1 LVITILLISLSGFQP
16 AQGAFVHQLSFGSFG
31 AADGQFVLPRGV
43 AVDGSG
49 NIYVADVGNN
59 RFQVFNSAG
68 VHQLS
73 FGSFGAADGQ
83 FNFPFGVAVDGSGNI
98 YVSDTNNNR
107 IQVFNSAGTH
117 QLSFGTLG
125 SADGQFNS
133 PIGVA
138 VDGSGNIYVS
148 DTANHRIQVFFDPLV
163 GGEFIPIET
172 TSLLVA
178 NAQSFSW
185 MIPVILS
192 GIGIGLF
199 VVYRKS
205 E

>member
-1 LVITILLISLSGFQP
+1 MILLISLSGFQP

-31 AADGQFVLPRGV
+31 SADGQFNLPRGV

-49 NIYVADVGNN
+49 NIYVADVG
-59 RFQVFNSAG
+59 
-68 VHQLS
+68 
-73 FGSFGAADGQ
+73 
-83 FNFPFGVAVDGSGNI
+83 
-98 YVSDTNNNR
+98 NNR

-148 DTANHRIQVFFDPLV
+148 DTGNHRIQVFFDPLV